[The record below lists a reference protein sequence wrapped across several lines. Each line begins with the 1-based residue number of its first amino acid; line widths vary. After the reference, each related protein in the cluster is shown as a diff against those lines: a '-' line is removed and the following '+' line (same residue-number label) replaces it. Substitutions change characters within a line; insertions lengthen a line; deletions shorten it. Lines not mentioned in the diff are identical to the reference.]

1 MKRLVAALVLAGCA
15 HEPLMQGNVL
25 DAEKVQAI
33 APGMTR
39 AEVVELLGA
48 PVYADRLH
56 PHRLVYVELRKQHG
70 EMRKRRVIVYLDE
83 AGRVVRVER

>member
-1 MKRLVAALVLAGCA
+1 MRRFWAALLLAGCA
-15 HEPLMQGNVL
+15 HESLMQGNVL
-25 DAEKVQAI
+25 DAEKLRAL

-48 PVYADRLH
+48 PVYEDRLH
-56 PHRLVYVELRKQHG
+56 PRRLVYVDLRKQDG
-70 EMRKRRVIVYLDE
+70 KVVKRRVIVHLDE